1 MPKFFKPQQINTVM
15 RFRTGTGYLILK
27 TGDNQVTHCEVYCAG
42 GMLRRVSDGKPVEM
56 QFTDDEQIYSV
67 STDTNLK
74 LITRLETT
82 ISELRVAL
90 KTMIDFI
97 KEKGYGDAAESA
109 GACIMMERAELNGTI
124 AGVLKDI
131 VVTLH
136 RMGYCCCGQDRGK
149 PIIATFCPKHGA
161 TVLNSGGTLE
171 YQLDDA
177 HAHIHYLATGCSCR
191 QSSGDSPSCHIHH
204 PPQEKPQPS
213 G

>member
-1 MPKFFKPQQINTVM
+1 MQL
-15 RFRTGTGYLILK
+15 RSGAGYLILR

-42 GMLRRVSDGKPVEM
+42 GMLM
-56 QFTDDEQIYSV
+56 QFSDDEQILTV
-67 STDTNLK
+67 STDTNRDLILK
-74 LITRLETT
+74 LEAAIV
-82 ISELRVAL
+82 ELQSTL
-90 KTMIDFI
+90 KTTTDFI
-97 KEKGYGDAAESA
+97 KEKGYGDAPEVT
-109 GACIMMERAELNGTI
+109 GACLMVERAELNGTI

-161 TVLNSGGTLE
+161 TVLNSGGALE
-171 YQLDDA
+171 YPLDDA
-177 HAHIHYLATGCSCR
+177 HAHVHFLATGCSCR